1 MSRAVVYFALQ
12 PLRSLRAPRSPGQQ
26 LDAAPDHSAGAS
38 RRDNA
43 TASAAL
49 PAVAP
54 CPPAL
59 PDTGAHTARQV
70 RLLLDLPESF
80 EIDDL

>member
-1 MSRAVVYFALQ
+1 MSKAVVYFALQ

-26 LDAAPDHSAGAS
+26 LDAAADHPAGAS
-38 RRDNA
+38 RRDA
-43 TASAAL
+43 ASSAAL
-49 PAVAP
+49 PAGSP

-59 PDTGAHTARQV
+59 PDTGAHAARKV

-80 EIDDL
+80 EVDDF